1 MYVNIPSW
9 EKICVTVAEAC
20 ELSGIGENSL
30 REILKTEDSLCLHVG
45 RKVLVKRRALEEFI
59 METSRI

>member
-1 MYVNIPSW
+1 MNIPSW

-30 REILKTEDSLCLHVG
+30 RELLKNEDELCLHVG
-45 RKVLVKRRALEEFI
+45 KKVLVKRKAFEDFI
-59 METSRI
+59 LSAERI

>member
-1 MYVNIPSW
+1 MNIPAW

-30 REILKTEDSLCLHVG
+30 REILKVEDSLCLHVG